1 MIVDFTYQ
9 YQYELCSLI
18 FLCCLTIQFF
28 SSKRFPT
35 TTSYL
40 FQWILLCSLADL
52 SLDVIGSITLAYIE
66 TVPIWVNYIVNGLFY
81 IFQTILPALA
91 TTYVIYALGLS
102 YRRNPKLSL
111 TLIPGILVLVLQI
124 TTPLTGLMFSIRKV
138 DGVTR
143 FIQGPMIKVL
153 YIIVAFYL
161 FVLLCLGFVYR
172 SKMSKKQIITIFFFS
187 LLVTVAMVLQIMHPS
202 ILLTG
207 TGITLAIMLWDLT
220 LQNPEHMIDDSS
232 GAFNIDALNLYLE
245 RSKIIGHVYA
255 TVVEIDGLSA
265 TDRGIEPGAANA
277 LQKRIGSFFSSL
289 SKRTVWYFK
298 ESRSRFWIFAKNQ
311 TELEQM
317 STMIVDR
324 FNESW
329 NAGGFD
335 VDLLARVLYFST
347 NTSIQLS
354 SAELI
359 AIVGQALDS
368 EGMITRQ
375 KNKYVIDSNILARYR
390 RRNLL
395 EESLRRSLKTNE
407 GFYLC
412 YQPIISMKPDSPTIA
427 EVLLRFNDPNLGAV
441 SPTEFIPI
449 IEENGLSMLMDNY
462 VVDTAC
468 SFLSNHPE
476 IDVLHINLSASEFY
490 NNPVK
495 RISSIVLGYNISPSR
510 ICFEITESAA
520 ARNPEMLSS
529 FMTQMIALG
538 FSFALDDYGTGY
550 SNAIQVIRMPFKT
563 IKTDKVLLNE
573 GAKSK
578 GFLEST
584 IRMFNELKMDMIIE
598 GVETKDQLDRVVSYG
613 ANQIQGFLFSPPL
626 VDVDYLSFISSGKD
640 KAR

>member
-1 MIVDFTYQ
+1 MVVDFTYQ
-9 YQYELCSLI
+9 YQYELCSLV

-28 SSKRFPT
+28 SAKRFPT
-35 TTSYL
+35 ATSYL

-52 SLDVIGSITLAYIE
+52 SLDVLGCITLENIE
-66 TVPIWVNYIVNGLFY
+66 TVPIWLNYLVNGLFY
-81 IFQTILPALA
+81 MIQTILPSLM

-111 TLIPGILVLVLQI
+111 TLVPGALALLIQM
-124 TTPLTGLMFSIRKV
+124 TSPLTGLMFSIRKV

-153 YIIVAFYL
+153 YGIVAFYL
-161 FVLLCLGFVYR
+161 LVLLSLGFIYR
-172 SKMSKKQIITIFFFS
+172 AKMSRKQIVTILCFS
-187 LLVTVAMVLQIMHPS
+187 LLVTVAMVLQILHPN

-232 GAFNIDALNLYLE
+232 GAYNVDALNLYLD
-245 RSKIIGHVYA
+245 RSKLIGHLYA
-255 TVVEIDGLSA
+255 SVVEIDGLSA

-277 LQKRIGSFFSSL
+277 LQKSIGAFFSSL
-289 SKRTVWYFK
+289 SKRKVLYFK
-298 ESRSRFWIFAKNQ
+298 ETRNRFWVFSKNQ

-317 STMIVDR
+317 SSMIVDR

-329 NAGGFD
+329 NAGGFE

-359 AIVGQALDS
+359 AIVGQSLDS

-375 KNKYVIDSNILARYR
+375 KNRYVIDSNLLARYR

-395 EESLRRSLKTNE
+395 EESLRRSLMNNE

-412 YQPIISMKPDSPTIA
+412 YQPIISVKHDSPTTA
-427 EVLLRFNDPNLGAV
+427 EVLLRYNDPNLGAV

-462 VVDTAC
+462 VVDKAC
-468 SFLSNHPE
+468 DFLSKHPE
-476 IDVLHINLSASEFY
+476 VDVLHINLSASEFY

-495 RISSIVLGYNISPSR
+495 RVSSIVLSHNVSPSR
-510 ICFEITESAA
+510 ICFEITESVA

-529 FMTQMIALG
+529 FMNQMIALG

-563 IKTDKVLLNE
+563 IKIDKVLLNE
-573 GAKSK
+573 GKKSRL
-578 GFLEST
+578 FLEAT
-584 IRMFNELKMDMIIE
+584 IRMFDDIGMEMVME
-598 GVETKDQLDRVVSYG
+598 GVETKEQLDRVVSYG
-613 ANQIQGFLFSPPL
+613 VSLIQGFLFSPPL
-626 VDVDYLSFISSGKD
+626 VDVDYLSHIGKNR
-640 KAR
+640 KNGI

>member
-1 MIVDFTYQ
+1 
-9 YQYELCSLI
+9 
-18 FLCCLTIQFF
+18 
-28 SSKRFPT
+28 
-35 TTSYL
+35 
-40 FQWILLCSLADL
+40 LADL

-66 TVPIWVNYIVNGLFY
+66 VVPIWVNYIVNGLFY
-81 IFQTILPALA
+81 FFQTILPALT

-111 TLIPGILVLVLQI
+111 TLVPGILILVLQI
-124 TTPLTGLMFSIRKV
+124 TTPLTGLMFSIREV
-138 DGVTR
+138 DGITR
-143 FIQGPMIKVL
+143 FVQGPMIKAL
-153 YIIVAFYL
+153 YAIVAFYL
-161 FVLLCLGFVYR
+161 FVLLCLGIVYR
-172 SKMSKKQIITIFFFS
+172 SKLSKKQIITIFFFS
-187 LLVTVAMVLQIMHPS
+187 FVVTVAMVLQIRHPS

-232 GAFNIDALNLYLE
+232 GAFNIDALHLYLE
-245 RSKIIGHVYA
+245 RSKHTGHVYA

-277 LQKRIGSFFSSL
+277 LQKKIGTFFSSL
-289 SKRTVWYFK
+289 TKRKVWYFK
-298 ESRSRFWIFAKNQ
+298 EARNRFWIFARNQ
-311 TELEQM
+311 SELEQM

-329 NAGGFD
+329 NAGGFE
-335 VDLLARVLYFST
+335 VELLARVLYFST

-359 AIVGQALDS
+359 AIVGQSLDRD
-368 EGMITRQ
+368 GMITRQ
-375 KNKYVIDSNILARYR
+375 KNKYVIDSNLLAKYR

-395 EESLRRSLKTNE
+395 EESLRRSLKTND
-407 GFYLC
+407 GFYIC
-412 YQPIISMKPDSPTIA
+412 FQPIISLKPNAPTIA

-441 SPTEFIPI
+441 SPAEFIPI
-449 IEENGLSMLMDNY
+449 IEENGLSMFMDNY
-462 VVDTAC
+462 VVDRAC
-468 SFLSNHPE
+468 EFLSGHPE
-476 IDVLHINLSASEFY
+476 IDVLHVNLSASEFY

-495 RISSIVLGYNISPSR
+495 RISSIVMSYNVSPSK

-563 IKTDKVLLNE
+563 IKIDKVLLSE
-573 GAKSK
+573 GKKSK
-578 GFLEST
+578 GFLEAT
-584 IRMFNELKMDMIIE
+584 IRMFTEIGMDTVIE
-598 GVETKDQLDRVVSYG
+598 GVETKEQLDRVVSYG

-626 VDVDYLSFISSGKD
+626 VDVDYLSFINKEKD
-640 KAR
+640 RIG

>member
-1 MIVDFTYQ
+1 
-9 YQYELCSLI
+9 
-18 FLCCLTIQFF
+18 
-28 SSKRFPT
+28 
-35 TTSYL
+35 
-40 FQWILLCSLADL
+40 
-52 SLDVIGSITLAYIE
+52 LDVIGSITLAYIE
-66 TVPIWVNYIVNGLFY
+66 TVPVWVNYAVNGLFY

-102 YRRNPKLSL
+102 YRRNPRLSL
-111 TLIPGILVLVLQI
+111 TLVPGILILVLQI
-124 TTPLTGLMFSIRKV
+124 TTPLTGLMFSIKKV

-143 FIQGPMIKVL
+143 FIQGPMIKAL

-161 FVLLCLGFVYR
+161 FVLLCLGIVYR
-172 SKMSKKQIITIFFFS
+172 SKLSKKQIITIFFFS
-187 LLVTVAMVLQIMHPS
+187 LLVTVAMVLQILHPD

-232 GAFNIDALNLYLE
+232 GAFNIDALHLYLE
-245 RSKIIGHVYA
+245 RTNITGHAYA

-277 LQKRIGSFFSSL
+277 LQKKIGAFFSSL
-289 SKRTVWYFK
+289 TKRKVWYFK
-298 ESRSRFWIFAKNQ
+298 ESRNRFWIFARSQ

-317 STMIVDR
+317 SSMIVDR

-329 NAGGFD
+329 NAGGFE
-335 VDLLARVLYFST
+335 VELLARVLYFST

-368 EGMITRQ
+368 EGMITRL
-375 KNKYVIDSNILARYR
+375 KNKYVIDSNLLARYR

-395 EESLRRSLKTNE
+395 EESLRHSLKTNE
-407 GFYLC
+407 GFYIC
-412 YQPIISMKPDSPTIA
+412 FQPIISLKPNAPTVA

-441 SPTEFIPI
+441 SPAEFIPI

-462 VVDTAC
+462 VVDRA
-468 SFLSNHPE
+468 SEFLSNHPE
-476 IDVLHINLSASEFY
+476 IDVLHVNLSASEFY

-495 RISSIVLGYNISPSR
+495 RISSIVMGYNVSPSK

-563 IKTDKVLLNE
+563 IKIDKVLLSE
-573 GAKSK
+573 GKKSK
-578 GFLEST
+578 GFLEAT
-584 IRMFNELKMDMIIE
+584 IRMFNEIGMETVIE
-598 GVETKDQLDRVVSYG
+598 GVETKEQLDRVVADG
-613 ANQIQGFLFSPPL
+613 ASQIQGFLFSPPL
-626 VDVDYLSFISSGKD
+626 VDVDYLSFISSGNN
-640 KAR
+640 AIG